1 MENNANTID
10 FDKKVKSRLA
20 CKKWREKIKQQEEI
34 NPELKMLNRKKKT
47 VQQREWRYSIGD
59 EYNKQIQEKRITL
72 KETNPELLKLKN
84 KKQVDYNN
92 KYRKTR
98 KNLQM
103 FLSILLVLST
113 NFKE

>member
-10 FDKKVKSRLA
+10 SDKKVKKRLA

-34 NPELKMLNRKKKT
+34 NPQLKMLNRKKNTEQHSK
-47 VQQREWRYSIGD
+47 WRHSIGD
-59 EYNKQIQEKRITL
+59 EYNKQIQEKRIKL
-72 KETNPELLKLKN
+72 KENNPELLKLRN

-92 KYRKTR
+92 NYKKKIKT
-98 KNLQM
+98 LQM
-103 FLSILLVLST
+103 FLSILLVSI